1 MTLREIYKEN
11 TDLSLAEALGTVGT
25 EELLTDVLKQFC
37 SYADENISAIEQYMN
52 SRDYENYT
60 IKVHALKSTAR
71 TIGAKKLSDTARLL
85 EGFGKKAMEDDID
98 AGKEILRHTPSCM
111 ELYLRTSTAF
121 SVLFTGPTGDDKEDV
136 PPGFVEEFY
145 ASAHAFAEDF
155 DTEGME
161 DLINK
166 MDKYRLPEDAKIR
179 YSEFRKAFESSDW
192 DAMCDLSLF

>member
-25 EELLTDVLKQFC
+25 EELLMDVLKQFC
-37 SYADENISAIEQYMN
+37 SYAEENISAIEQYMN

-85 EGFGKKAMEDDID
+85 ESFGKKAQEEDID
-98 AGKEILRHTPSCM
+98 ARKEILRHTPSCM
-111 ELYLRTSTAF
+111 ELYLRASSSF
-121 SVLFTGPTGDDKEDV
+121 SALFADYEEDEKEEV
-136 PPGFVEEFY
+136 PSGFIEEFFT
-145 ASAHAFAEDF
+145 SVHGFAEDF
-155 DTEGME
+155 DSDGIES
-161 DLINK
+161 LIEK
-166 MDKYRLPEDAKIR
+166 MDKYRLPEDIRVR

-192 DAMCDLSLF
+192 DAMCELSRS

>member
-25 EELLTDVLKQFC
+25 EELLMDVLKQFC

-52 SRDYENYT
+52 SKDYENYT

-85 EGFGKKAMEDDID
+85 ESFGKKAQENDID
-98 AGKEILRHTPSCM
+98 AKKEILRQTPVCM
-111 ELYLRTSTAF
+111 ELYLRASSVF
-121 SVLFTGPTGDDKEDV
+121 SSLFTGLTEDDKEDV
-136 PPGFVEEFY
+136 PPGFIEEFFT
-145 ASAHAFAEDF
+145 SVQAFAEDF
-155 DTEGME
+155 DTEGIE
-161 DLINK
+161 GLIDK
-166 MDKYRLPEDAKIR
+166 MDKYRLPEDIKVR

-192 DAMCDLSLF
+192 DAMCELSRF

>member
-85 EGFGKKAMEDDID
+85 ESFGKKAMEDDID

-121 SVLFTGPTGDDKEDV
+121 SVLFTGPTGDDKEDI

-145 ASAHAFAEDF
+145 ASAHTLAEDF
-155 DTEGME
+155 DAEGME
-161 DLINK
+161 NLINK
-166 MDKYRLPEDAKIR
+166 MDKYRLPEDVKIR

-192 DAMCDLSLF
+192 DAMCDLSQF